1 MGIEKCDVFVVC
13 KSFHFVMI
21 FKFSKGNRNEEL
33 SSNASGV
40 ITSVVFSGFFRRFR
54 RLTRRNSE
62 LDEDF
67 G

>member
-1 MGIEKCDVFVVC
+1 MCFDLKKLESMGIEKCDVFVVC

-40 ITSVVFSGFFRRFR
+40 ITYQKFPKA
-54 RLTRRNSE
+54 
-62 LDEDF
+62 
-67 G
+67 